1 MAQLTGFM
9 KFNLLVLASLFLLS
23 AQAQTPQSAAKST
36 KSPGQLV
43 YEQHCLTCH
52 QVNGSGVPNQNPPL
66 RGTDWVRG
74 DKNRLIN
81 VLLKGLRDQEIDG
94 EPYDNVM
101 PAHSFLTDQQLA
113 DVLTYIRSSF
123 GNKASAITVD
133 EVKYQRSTK

>member
-1 MAQLTGFM
+1 M

-23 AQAQTPQSAAKST
+23 AQAQTPQSATKSP

-52 QVNGSGVPNQNPPL
+52 QVNGSGVPNLNPPL
-66 RGTDWVRG
+66 RGTDWVTG

-81 VLLKGLRDQEIDG
+81 VLLKGLRDQEIDE

-133 EVKYQRSTK
+133 EVKQQRSAK